1 MPTKNGWSQSDYC
14 NPGTYLINNGKI
26 VNQIMNFQ
34 IVETETIYLLTLS
47 WGMRKQNHKW
57 FIFTNIYIP
66 WIWINDVLRPFFSRG
81 PWIISLSQLQF
92 SSLVLCYNCFLVN
105 RFECFWHVLIPFLG
119 VNPEKNGESL
129 KKKSPSILFFHAK
142 TIYFRL
148 LYNLLQCKSFIG
160 LGE

>member
-1 MPTKNGWSQSDYC
+1 M
-14 NPGTYLINNGKI
+14 
-26 VNQIMNFQ
+26 
-34 IVETETIYLLTLS
+34 
-47 WGMRKQNHKW
+47 
-57 FIFTNIYIP
+57 
-66 WIWINDVLRPFFSRG
+66 
-81 PWIISLSQLQF
+81 SLSQLQF

-105 RFECFWHVLIPFLG
+105 MFECFWHVLIPFLG

-129 KKKSPSILFFHAK
+129 KKKSPSILFFNAK